1 MVFIIDRLKQKIK
14 SMLSNRH
21 FGWDKKSS
29 KMREN
34 LLASRAVSCYDRDI
48 MKPVTFAVGGK

>member
-14 SMLSNRH
+14 SMFSNRH

-34 LLASRAVSCYDRDI
+34 LLASGMVSCYDRDT
-48 MKPVTFAVGGK
+48 MKPVTFAV

>member
-14 SMLSNRH
+14 SMILNRH
-21 FGWDKKSS
+21 FGWDKKTS

-34 LLASRAVSCYDRDI
+34 LLASGMVSCYDRDT